1 MMAIYSDFDAE
12 LEIQQD
18 GDILRD
24 LENEAIRNSLINIIN
39 TRQGSRRMLP
49 EFAVG
54 LMDVL
59 FEPMDDTTARE
70 IGNRIFGA
78 IELWDDR
85 VVVEVLNIN
94 QNFDKGHYEI
104 TLDFRLKT
112 SRVIQT
118 VNFILKQ
125 G

>member
-1 MMAIYSDFDAE
+1 MAIYSDFDAE

-18 GDILRD
+18 GDILKD

-49 EFAVG
+49 EFAVA

-85 VVVEVLNIN
+85 VIVEVLNVN

-112 SRVIQT
+112 SRKIET

>member
-1 MMAIYSDFDAE
+1 MAIYSDFDAE

-24 LENEAIRNSLINIIN
+24 LEEEAIRNSLINIIN

-49 EFAVG
+49 EFAIN
-54 LMDVL
+54 LMDLL
-59 FEPMDDTTARE
+59 FEPMDDTTAYE
-70 IGNRIFGA
+70 IGNRIFGS

-85 VVVEVLNIN
+85 IIVENLDVH
-94 QNFDKGHYEI
+94 QDYDKGEYDI
-104 TLDFRLKT
+104 TLNFRLKT
-112 SRVIQT
+112 SRKVQT

>member
-1 MMAIYSDFDAE
+1 MAIYSDFDSE
-12 LEIQQD
+12 LEIQTD
-18 GDILRD
+18 GDIQRD
-24 LENEAIRNSLINIIN
+24 IEEEAIRNSLINIIN

-49 EFAVG
+49 TFAIN
-54 LMDVL
+54 LMDLL
-59 FEPMDDTTARE
+59 FEPMDDTTAYE
-70 IGNRIFGA
+70 IGNRIFGS

-85 VVVEVLNIN
+85 IIVENLNIH
-94 QNFDKGHYEI
+94 QNYDKSQYDI

-112 SRVIQT
+112 SRKVET